1 MDWLLLLLLFL
12 HIGGAILAFGPTF
25 TFPILGPMAGREPQ
39 HVNFALRFQ
48 KKVATTLVIPL
59 ALLQGV
65 TGLLLVWKVGFN
77 LLTTYW
83 LLVSIAL
90 YLVALVISIG
100 IGLPTV
106 NKLVAATSAPPPA
119 PAPDAAPH
127 SGPPPHIAALVKR
140 GRLETITT
148 RISRASRTIRR
159 GTVRCQTGLH
169 ESSSEFDT

>member
-12 HIGGAILAFGPTF
+12 HIGGAILAFEPTF

-59 ALLQGV
+59 ALFQGV
-65 TGLLLVWKVGFN
+65 TGL
-77 LLTTYW
+77 
-83 LLVSIAL
+83 
-90 YLVALVISIG
+90 LVISIG

-106 NKLVAATSAPPPA
+106 NKLIAATSAPPPA
-119 PAPDAAPH
+119 PPPAPAPGAAPH

-140 GRLETITT
+140 GRQLGMVQAVLILVIVFLMVTKP
-148 RISRASRTIRR
+148 
-159 GTVRCQTGLH
+159 
-169 ESSSEFDT
+169 F